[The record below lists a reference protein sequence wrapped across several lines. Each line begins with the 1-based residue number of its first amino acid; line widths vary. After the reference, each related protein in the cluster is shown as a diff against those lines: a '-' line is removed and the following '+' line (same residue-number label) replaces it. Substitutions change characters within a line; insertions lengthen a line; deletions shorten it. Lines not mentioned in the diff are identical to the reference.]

1 MAEEYIGSP
10 VRVVLRV
17 PANLRLEGF
26 IANVCNAMLHLE
38 DGKSFALYATIPYN
52 TSAAYA

>member
-10 VRVVLRV
+10 VRVVLKV
-17 PANLRLEGF
+17 PANVRLEGF

-38 DGKSFALYATIPYN
+38 DGRAFALYATTPYN
-52 TSAAYA
+52 ISAAYA